1 MHIWKREGHQD
12 TSKQENQL
20 NKTKAKK
27 EGKRDKKAVRH
38 TESNKITKL
47 KLSVFTSNIMV

>member
-12 TSKQENQL
+12 MSKQENQL

-27 EGKRDKKAVRH
+27 EGKKGPKSCKTHRK
-38 TESNKITKL
+38 
-47 KLSVFTSNIMV
+47 